1 MNNEMFI
8 MKDEKYDAAD
18 LTKLNSHDV
27 HGWHSVL

>member
-1 MNNEMFI
+1 
-8 MKDEKYDAAD
+8 MKDEKYDAVD